1 MDHPGR
7 HSDAEHR
14 RSPTQSSSA
23 VKPLVTITR
32 QYASGGSEIARLVV
46 GRLDWTLIDNEF
58 IDQVARLAGLSTDEV
73 ARREERA
80 PGLLERLARTLAVAS
95 PEMFITTG
103 EMPIPVETEEDTLV
117 TMTERVIAE
126 AAAEG
131 RVVVVGRGA
140 QAVLATRPNALH
152 VYVVASKPFRKK
164 VAVERLGVDPATV
177 DKLLDETDQQ
187 RDEYVKTHYG
197 RDRQDLTQY
206 DFVLNAERL
215 GFEGAAEVIVGEVKR
230 RRWV

>member
-1 MDHPGR
+1 MAH
-7 HSDAEHR
+7 
-14 RSPTQSSSA
+14 
-23 VKPLVTITR
+23 
-32 QYASGGSEIARLVV
+32 
-46 GRLDWTLIDNEF
+46 
-58 IDQVARLAGLSTDEV
+58 LAGLSRDEV

-95 PEMFITTG
+95 PEIFITTA
-103 EMPIPVETEEDTLV
+103 ETPIPVDAEEETLV

-126 AAAEG
+126 AAREG
-131 RVVVVGRGA
+131 RVVLVGRGA

-152 VYVVASKPFRKK
+152 VYVIASKPFRRK
-164 VAVERLGVDPATV
+164 VAIERLGVDPAKV
-177 DKLLDETDQQ
+177 DKIIDETDQQ
-187 RDEYVKTHYG
+187 RDQYVKTHYG

-215 GFEGAAEVIVGEVKR
+215 GFEGAADLVVAEVKR

>member
-1 MDHPGR
+1 L
-7 HSDAEHR
+7 S
-14 RSPTQSSSA
+14 

-32 QYASGGSEIARLVV
+32 QYASGGSEIGRLVV
-46 GRLDWTLIDNEF
+46 DRLGWTLIDNEF
-58 IDQVARLAGLSTDEV
+58 IDQVARLAGLPRDEV

-131 RVVVVGRGA
+131 RVVLVGRGA

-152 VYVVASKPFRKK
+152 VYVIASKPFRKK

-177 DKLLDETDQQ
+177 DRVLDETDQQ

-215 GFEGAAEVIVGEVKR
+215 GFEGAADVIVAEVR
-230 RRWV
+230 RRGWTEPSTRRS